1 MKYNKDA
8 VNNLINA
15 IFPLPDQ
22 FGLDTG
28 SDIPIGMSE
37 IQARLLHYDKK
48 ANIFYGM
55 SKMVITSPALE
66 NVVIKIPFNGYLEYG
81 YDEKEDD
88 FDDYW
93 IYFAYAD
100 DGDDGSN
107 YCWAEY
113 KRYKEAREEKVN
125 TFLAETVFHDVI
137 DGISIFVQEKV
148 NPACYSKKK
157 YHISHFAEYLTS
169 CLKVEYEMR
178 MALPWVS
185 ACVDYYGISKTTK
198 FLKYCHDVAPEIME
212 DLHNGNYGFRPDGS
226 PCLLDFSSFDD

>member
-22 FGLDTG
+22 FGLDMG

-37 IQARLLHYDKK
+37 IQDRLFHYDKK
-48 ANIFYGM
+48 ANIFYGV

-66 NVVIKIPFNGYLEYG
+66 NVVIKIPFNGYLEHG
-81 YDEKEDD
+81 YDEREDD

-93 IYFAYAD
+93 FYFVYAD

-113 KRYKEAREEKVN
+113 KRYREARKENEGITNDIHERDIDYMRNVYDNAMIVASYLDWDMIDCSNDNKLESIDNIHEKV
-125 TFLAETVFHDVI
+125 FQKI
-137 DGISIFVQEKV
+137 
-148 NPACYSKKK
+148 KKD
-157 YHISHFAEYLTS
+157 I
-169 CLKVEYEMR
+169 
-178 MALPWVS
+178 
-185 ACVDYYGISKTTK
+185 
-198 FLKYCHDVAPEIME
+198 
-212 DLHNGNYGFRPDGS
+212 
-226 PCLLDFSSFDD
+226 